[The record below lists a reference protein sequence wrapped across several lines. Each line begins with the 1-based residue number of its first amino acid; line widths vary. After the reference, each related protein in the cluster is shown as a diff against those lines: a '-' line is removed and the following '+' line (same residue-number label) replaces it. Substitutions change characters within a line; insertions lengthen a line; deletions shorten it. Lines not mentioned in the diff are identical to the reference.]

1 MGKLIKKIVELF
13 ETTYICP
20 ICRKNY
26 KIISES
32 EILLKCGKCNQN
44 IIILAKDEQNK
55 YITKSIIEQQQHIF
69 TVLLIIT
76 FLLIFILIILIYVYR
91 NNFY

>member
-1 MGKLIKKIVELF
+1 MGKLIKKLVDIL

-44 IIILAKDEQNK
+44 IIILTKDEQNK
-55 YITKSIIEQQQHIF
+55 YISKSIIEQQKHIF
-69 TVLLIIT
+69 TILLIIT
-76 FLLIFILIILIYVYR
+76 ILLIFILIVLIYIYR